1 MSDAT
6 QLAPAAA
13 TTSPF
18 LIEHV
23 VNGEDTETLVNDEL
37 VVSSWPSLNQ
47 PDDGDQIYV
56 APVAWGFTPG
66 FLVTDESAARQART
80 AIARIYIAGLKAGAR

>member
-13 TTSPF
+13 TTPPF

-37 VVSSWPSLNQ
+37 VASSWPSLNQ

-66 FLVTDESAARQART
+66 FLVTDEAAARQART